1 MIYFTQLIYLLDGE
15 EATFDEFENVAIPL
29 ISKYKGRL
37 LLRYRPST
45 ENILEQNMPAPYEVQ
60 LVEFKSEKDLENF
73 FSDKEREKFV
83 HLKEKS
89 IKTAWLIKGS
99 RL

>member
-1 MIYFTQLIYLLDGE
+1 MVYITQLIYLLDGQ
-15 EATFDEFENVAIPL
+15 EATFNEFENVAMPL
-29 ISKYKGRL
+29 ISKYNGRL
-37 LLRYRPST
+37 LLRYRPTS
-45 ENILEQNMPAPYEVQ
+45 ENIIEQNMPSPYEIH
-60 LVEFKSEKDLENF
+60 LVEFPGEQDLENF

-89 IKTAWLIKGS
+89 IRTAWLIKGS